1 MLPMLVIPFPKRWR
15 VLLLWWVFVVQ
26 IKIFSLGSHVPDL
39 LQIPSNTQGDL
50 KQPLAPVN
58 SAKGQ
63 SDEQREMM
71 QKWRGLTTA
80 GKLYSGVLYSGV
92 SFNVTALKQIVFRP
106 HRWHYGDSYARWRGR
121 HPHC

>member
-1 MLPMLVIPFPKRWR
+1 MEGFTA
-15 VLLLWWVFVVQ
+15 VVSFCCPD
-26 IKIFSLGSHVPDL
+26 IIFSLGSHVLHL

-80 GKLYSGVLYSGV
+80 GKLYSGV
-92 SFNVTALKQIVFRP
+92 SFEVTALKQIVFRP
-106 HRWHYGDSYARWRGR
+106 HRWYNGDSYARWRGR